1 MTPTAL
7 EPSLDLAGG
16 EHYSSTMSSDS
27 DHQALQREALSLTLT
42 ETAIQQVK
50 ALLAR
55 NNREGHGLRVSVA
68 DGGCSGFSYK
78 LDFAK
83 EEEPGDLILELGNL
97 KVYVDS
103 KSVPQLKGTTID
115 YVTSLYG
122 GGFKF
127 SNPNASGTCGCGT
140 SFSA

>member
-1 MTPTAL
+1 MAS
-7 EPSLDLAGG
+7 EINH
-16 EHYSSTMSSDS
+16 E
-27 DHQALQREALSLTLT
+27 ALQKEALSLTLT
-42 ETAIQQVK
+42 EKAIQQVK

-55 NNREGHGLRVSVA
+55 NHREGQGLRVSVA

-78 LDFAK
+78 LDFA
-83 EEEPGDLILELGNL
+83 EEQEPGDLVLELGSL
-97 KVYVDS
+97 KVFVDAT
-103 KSVPQLKGTTID
+103 SVPQLKGTTID

>member
-1 MTPTAL
+1 M
-7 EPSLDLAGG
+7 
-16 EHYSSTMSSDS
+16 DS
-27 DHQALQREALSLTLT
+27 VIRPQNQEMEDINLTLT
-42 ETAIQQVK
+42 PKAIQQVK

-55 NNREGHGLRVSVA
+55 NKHEDYGLRISVV

-83 EEEPGDLILELGNL
+83 QEEPGDLVLELDNL

-103 KSVPQLKGTTID
+103 NSLPHLKGTTID
-115 YVTSLYG
+115 YVSSLYG

>member
-1 MTPTAL
+1 MGS
-7 EPSLDLAGG
+7 EVHHD
-16 EHYSSTMSSDS
+16 
-27 DHQALQREALSLTLT
+27 ALQKEALSLTLT
-42 ETAIQQVK
+42 EKAIQQVK
-50 ALLAR
+50 TLLAR
-55 NNREGHGLRVSVA
+55 NNREGQGLRVSVT

-83 EEEPGDLILELGNL
+83 EEQPGDLVVELDHL
-97 KVYVDS
+97 KVYVDA

>member
-1 MTPTAL
+1 MASELNPQPL
-7 EPSLDLAGG
+7 N
-16 EHYSSTMSSDS
+16 
-27 DHQALQREALSLTLT
+27 LTLT
-42 ETAIQQVK
+42 EKAIQQVK

-55 NNREGHGLRVSVA
+55 NNHQVHGLRVSVA

-83 EEEPGDLILELGNL
+83 EEEPGDLVLEQGSL

-103 KSVPQLKGTTID
+103 KSVPHLKGTTID

>member
-1 MTPTAL
+1 MAGELIHKDL
-7 EPSLDLAGG
+7 EAEPVN
-16 EHYSSTMSSDS
+16 
-27 DHQALQREALSLTLT
+27 LTLT
-42 ETAIQQVK
+42 EKAIEQVK

-55 NNREGHGLRVSVA
+55 DNRKDHGLRVSVA

-83 EEEPGDLILELGNL
+83 KEEPGDLVLEQGDL

-103 KSVPQLKGTTID
+103 KSVAHLKGTTID
-115 YVTSLYG
+115 YVNSLYG

>member
-1 MTPTAL
+1 
-7 EPSLDLAGG
+7 
-16 EHYSSTMSSDS
+16 
-27 DHQALQREALSLTLT
+27 
-42 ETAIQQVK
+42 
-50 ALLAR
+50 
-55 NNREGHGLRVSVA
+55 
-68 DGGCSGFSYK
+68 

-83 EEEPGDLILELGNL
+83 EAESGDLVLEMGNL
-97 KVYVDS
+97 KVYVDA

-115 YVTSLYG
+115 YVSSLYG

>member
-1 MTPTAL
+1 MANEATYESL
-7 EPSLDLAGG
+7 ETESVN
-16 EHYSSTMSSDS
+16 
-27 DHQALQREALSLTLT
+27 LTLT
-42 ETAIQQVK
+42 DQAVEQVK

-55 NNREGHGLRVSVA
+55 NNRKDYGLRVSVA

-83 EEEPGDLILELGNL
+83 EKEPDDLVLDLGNL
-97 KVYVDS
+97 KVYIDPN
-103 KSVPQLKGTTID
+103 SVPHLKGTTID

>member
-1 MTPTAL
+1 MASAI
-7 EPSLDLAGG
+7 EPQI
-16 EHYSSTMSSDS
+16 EEM
-27 DHQALQREALSLTLT
+27 EAVNLILT
-42 ETAIQQVK
+42 EKAIQQVK

-78 LDFAK
+78 LDFAEQK
-83 EEEPGDLILELGNL
+83 EPDDLVLEMDNL

-103 KSVPQLKGTTID
+103 KSLPHLKGTTID
-115 YVTSLYG
+115 YVMSLYG

>member
-1 MTPTAL
+1 MASEL
-7 EPSLDLAGG
+7 N
-16 EHYSSTMSSDS
+16 
-27 DHQALQREALSLTLT
+27 HQAIQNEALNLILT
-42 ETAIQQVK
+42 EKAIQQVK

-55 NNREGHGLRVSVA
+55 NNHQDHGLRVSVA

-83 EEEPGDLILELGNL
+83 EEEPGDLVLELGNL
-97 KVYVDS
+97 KVYVDP
-103 KSVPQLKGTTID
+103 KSVPHLKGTTID
-115 YVTSLYG
+115 YATSLYG

>member
-1 MTPTAL
+1 MINELTPQDQQQTA
-7 EPSLDLAGG
+7 
-16 EHYSSTMSSDS
+16 T
-27 DHQALQREALSLTLT
+27 LSLTLT
-42 ETAIQQVK
+42 EKAIQQVK

-55 NNREGHGLRVSVA
+55 DNRDGHGLRVWVT

-83 EEEPGDLILELGNL
+83 EEMPGDIVLEFDNL
-97 KVYVDS
+97 RVYVDS
-103 KSVPQLKGTTID
+103 AAAPYLKGTTID
-115 YVTSLYG
+115 YVTGLYG

>member
-1 MTPTAL
+1 MAG
-7 EPSLDLAGG
+7 EPN
-16 EHYSSTMSSDS
+16 
-27 DHQALQREALSLTLT
+27 HQGVETEALNMTLT
-42 ETAIQQVK
+42 EKAIEQIK
-50 ALLAR
+50 TLLAR
-55 NNREGHGLRVSVA
+55 DNRKDHGLRVSVA

-83 EEEPGDLILELGNL
+83 EEAPGDLVLELDNL
-97 KVYVDS
+97 KVYVDPN
-103 KSVPQLKGTTID
+103 SVAHLKGTTID

-127 SNPNASGTCGCGT
+127 TNPNASGTCGCGT

>member
-1 MTPTAL
+1 MESEIT
-7 EPSLDLAGG
+7 
-16 EHYSSTMSSDS
+16 
-27 DHQALQREALSLTLT
+27 HQPQTNAVNLTLT
-42 ETAIQQVK
+42 AKAIQQVK

-55 NNREGHGLRVSVA
+55 TNREDHGLRVSVA

-78 LDFAK
+78 LDFSK
-83 EEEPGDLILELGNL
+83 QEPGDLVLELDNL
-97 KVYVDS
+97 KVYVDA
-103 KSVPQLKGTTID
+103 KSVPHLKGTTID
-115 YVTSLYG
+115 YATSLYG

>member
-1 MTPTAL
+1 
-7 EPSLDLAGG
+7 
-16 EHYSSTMSSDS
+16 MSSDS
-27 DHQALQREALSLTLT
+27 DHQELQRETLSLTLT

-83 EEEPGDLILELGNL
+83 EEEPGDLILKLGNL

>member
-1 MTPTAL
+1 MAS
-7 EPSLDLAGG
+7 EIN
-16 EHYSSTMSSDS
+16 Y
-27 DHQALQREALSLTLT
+27 QALQKEALSLTLT
-42 ETAIQQVK
+42 EKAIQQVK

-55 NNREGHGLRVSVA
+55 GTREGQGLRVSVA

-83 EEEPGDLILELGNL
+83 EQEPGDLVLELDNL
-97 KVYVDS
+97 KVYVDA

>member
-1 MTPTAL
+1 MDNPLSHPAPGAT
-7 EPSLDLAGG
+7 EPN
-16 EHYSSTMSSDS
+16 
-27 DHQALQREALSLTLT
+27 LTLT
-42 ETAIQQVK
+42 EKAVQQVK
-50 ALLAR
+50 VLLAR
-55 NNREGHGLRVSVA
+55 DHREGYGLRVSVA

-78 LDFAK
+78 LDFAREK
-83 EEEPGDLILELGNL
+83 KPGDIVLELDNL

-103 KSVPQLKGTTID
+103 ASVPHLQGTTID
-115 YVTSLYG
+115 YTTSLYG

>member
-1 MTPTAL
+1 VTPAAL

-16 EHYSSTMSSDS
+16 EHYPSTMSSDS

-50 ALLAR
+50 ALLER

>member
-1 MTPTAL
+1 MAG
-7 EPSLDLAGG
+7 EPNHEGI
-16 EHYSSTMSSDS
+16 ET
-27 DHQALQREALSLTLT
+27 EALNLTLT
-42 ETAIQQVK
+42 EKAIEQVK

-55 NNREGHGLRVSVA
+55 DNRKDHGLRVSVA

-83 EEEPGDLILELGNL
+83 EEAPGDLVLELNNL
-97 KVYVDS
+97 KVYVDPN
-103 KSVPQLKGTTID
+103 SVAHLKGTTID
-115 YVTSLYG
+115 YVNSLYG

>member
-1 MTPTAL
+1 
-7 EPSLDLAGG
+7 
-16 EHYSSTMSSDS
+16 MSSDS

-97 KVYVDS
+97 KVYVDP

>member
-1 MTPTAL
+1 MASEL
-7 EPSLDLAGG
+7 N
-16 EHYSSTMSSDS
+16 
-27 DHQALQREALSLTLT
+27 HQALQEEALNLTLT
-42 ETAIQQVK
+42 EKAIQQVK
-50 ALLAR
+50 VLLAR
-55 NNREGHGLRVSVA
+55 DNRKDYGLRVSVA

-83 EEEPGDLILELGNL
+83 EAMPGDLVLELGNL
-97 KVYVDS
+97 KVYVDPN
-103 KSVPQLKGTTID
+103 SVAHLNGTTID

-122 GGFKF
+122 GGFRF